1 MFQITRINAS
11 RFVAFQARNFTVAPA
26 LAAKA
31 ATPKTKKTITPEL
44 KTLQKALE
52 KEKTVLD
59 KLRLKIKKVEASG
72 KAKKAQTAEKKREEK
87 ALGPFK
93 KLSPLNMFIKEN
105 YHKTG
110 SLAKT
115 SQEWTQLAEG
125 EKEAYAQKAEKYNA
139 ENLKL
144 YIPKPTHPTPAYA
157 KFTKTFWED
166 NGDFGASSKAAS
178 QKWNKLTKEE
188 KQKFNP
194 TPQEWETY
202 RKALAVWKEK
212 RIKIFESKL

>member
-1 MFQITRINAS
+1 M
-11 RFVAFQARNFTVAPA
+11 ARP
-26 LAAKA
+26 
-31 ATPKTKKTITPEL
+31 
-44 KTLQKALE
+44 
-52 KEKTVLD
+52 
-59 KLRLKIKKVEASG
+59 
-72 KAKKAQTAEKKREEK
+72 KKAQTAEKKREEK

-157 KFTKTFWED
+157 KFTKTSGRTMVILEPPPRLLPKSGT
-166 NGDFGASSKAAS
+166 N
-178 QKWNKLTKEE
+178 
-188 KQKFNP
+188 
-194 TPQEWETY
+194 
-202 RKALAVWKEK
+202 
-212 RIKIFESKL
+212 